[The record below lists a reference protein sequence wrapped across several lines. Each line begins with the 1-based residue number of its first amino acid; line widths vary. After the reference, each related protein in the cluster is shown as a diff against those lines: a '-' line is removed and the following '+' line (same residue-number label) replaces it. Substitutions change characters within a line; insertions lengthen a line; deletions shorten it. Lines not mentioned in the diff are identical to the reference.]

1 MDLSQA
7 RFDRALNLIYA
18 TLEDRQAWRAVMDCL
33 HEALGTRAVHLLA
46 FDSQHGTL
54 SYSDGANMAPQIDM
68 EYIQNYQFIDPRVEL
83 MRTKM
88 GEAWLHCHEHFD
100 DAFVANDPFYQEF
113 LLPHGARYLTACKLA
128 EDNTATV
135 LLAFLRSSEAGP
147 LPPPAVAFLDRL
159 RPHLQRACRIGQ
171 AHFVYSTEALVGHAL
186 VDRLRQPVLLMS
198 SAGEIVH
205 VNDAAER
212 LLQATT
218 LVRVEHNRLLL
229 PQRYHCDFFERCAA
243 LEQAIRN
250 GEPGAPEQAFNSIHL
265 KHELEGDEVLYGFF
279 NALLPERV
287 MGTFGVRPLIM
298 LFLYHPSSAQ
308 VIDSCLLSAAFG
320 LSHAECRV
328 ASLLADGMPL
338 KSIADTLGVQY
349 DTVRKQLMS
358 IYKKT
363 STNRQPELVRL
374 LLHLPA
380 AAAPQAATAPARRIE
395 GKTLT

>member
-7 RFDRALNLIYA
+7 RFERALNLIYA

-33 HEALGTRAVHLLA
+33 HEALDTRAVHLLA

-83 MRTKM
+83 MRTRM
-88 GEAWLHCHEHFD
+88 GDAWLHCHEHFD

-128 EDNTATV
+128 EDETATV
-135 LLAFLRSSEAGP
+135 LLAFLRSSDAGP
-147 LPPPAVAFLDRL
+147 LPAQAVEFLDRL

-171 AHFVYSTEALVGHAL
+171 SHFVYSTEALVGHAL

-205 VNDAAER
+205 VNESASR
-212 LLQATT
+212 LLESTS
-218 LVRVEHNRLLL
+218 LVRIERNRILL
-229 PQRYHCDFFERCAA
+229 PQRYHNDFLERCAA
-243 LEQAIRN
+243 LEQAIRS
-250 GEPGAPEQAFNSIHL
+250 GEPGAPDQAFNSIHL
-265 KHELEGDEVLYGFF
+265 KHELADDEVLYGFF

-298 LFLYHPSSAQ
+298 LFLYHPTSAQ
-308 VIDSCLLSAAFG
+308 VIDSSLLSAAFG
-320 LSHAECRV
+320 LSHAECRI

-380 AAAPQAATAPARRIE
+380 AVAPQASLAPVRRIE
-395 GKTLT
+395 GKR

>member
-7 RFDRALNLIYA
+7 RFERALNLIYQ
-18 TLEDRQAWRAVMDCL
+18 TLEDRQAWRQVLECL
-33 HEALGTRAVHLLA
+33 HEALETRAVHLLA
-46 FDSQHGTL
+46 FDGQHGTL

-68 EYIQNYQFIDPRVEL
+68 EYIQSFQFIDPRVEL
-83 MRTKM
+83 MNTKL
-88 GEAWLHCHEHFD
+88 GDEWLHCHEHFD
-100 DAFVANDPFYQEF
+100 DAFVAHNRFYQEF
-113 LLPHGARYLTACKLA
+113 LLPHDGRYLTACKLA
-128 EDNTATV
+128 ADPSATV
-135 LLAFLRSSEAGP
+135 LLAFIRRAASGP
-147 LPPPAVAFLDRL
+147 LPAEAIAFLDRL
-159 RPHLQRACRIGQ
+159 RPHLQRACRVGRS
-171 AHFVYSTEALVGHAL
+171 HFVYSTEALVGHAL
-186 VDRLRQPVLLMS
+186 VDRLRQPVVLMS
-198 SAGEIVH
+198 SAGEVIH
-205 VNDAAER
+205 VNEAAEH
-212 LLQATT
+212 LLAATT
-218 LVRVEHNRLLL
+218 LVRIEHKRLLL
-229 PQRYHCDFFERCAA
+229 PPRYHAEFFERCAA
-243 LEQAIRN
+243 LEQTIRS
-250 GEPGAPEQAFNSIHL
+250 GDGGGPEQAFNSIHI
-265 KHELEGDEVLYGFF
+265 KHELDGDEVLYGFF

-308 VIDSCLLSAAFG
+308 VIDSSLLSAAFG

-380 AAAPQAATAPARRIE
+380 AAAPPAPALGRKTE
-395 GKTLT
+395 GKQLT